1 MRLQILRP
9 IGPTPHAAATH
20 RFVQTLGLQLQHLFQ
35 FFFRGVEL
43 RFRFFHQ
50 GRVFILTRVW
60 HGFEGFARVI
70 GQYPFQVF
78 IQAACKL
85 ALTITQGQHTIVIQ
99 TCGGNGAVGQFIAAP
114 TIALGDDRNQF
125 IRLGLY

>member
-1 MRLQILRP
+1 M
-9 IGPTPHAAATH
+9 
-20 RFVQTLGLQLQHLFQ
+20 
-35 FFFRGVEL
+35 

-50 GRVFILTRVW
+50 GRVFVLTCVW

-85 ALTITQGQHTIVIQ
+85 ALTITQAQHAAVIQ

-114 TIALGDDRNQF
+114 TIALGNHRNQF